1 MAHEDR
7 AKSVHMACEDAMR
20 VPTTGV
26 LMIMHQNKV
35 RYGWNGHKFEAW
47 FEMDLCCIAQAQ
59 VVRRHATVM
68 CSRRRDHLA
77 ADAQKHSPSKMSM
90 PASNPAFEGKEGSCG
105 RGAVRFLGPTAPLC
119 MREGGGSE
127 IFQGPQLTNLLK
139 EKKIPAD
146 IPFVTS
152 RSV

>member
-1 MAHEDR
+1 
-7 AKSVHMACEDAMR
+7 MACEDNES
-20 VPTTGV
+20 VPETGL
-26 LMIMHQNKV
+26 LMIMHQNEV

-90 PASNPAFEGKEGSCG
+90 PASNPAFEGKEPRREVAEG
-105 RGAVRFLGPTAPLC
+105 GAVRFIGATPPLC
-119 MREGGGSE
+119 MREGGE
-127 IFQGPQLTNLLK
+127 
-139 EKKIPAD
+139 ERD
-146 IPFVTS
+146 VDVFVK
-152 RSV
+152 